1 MTGEYQFCKSRKSL
15 YKMNTGP
22 LTIETRAGDV
32 LFSTKSTYIGSTP
45 KDINSP
51 ARSKRS
57 TKSSQKGSVAKKEI
71 IFPIFEKIA
80 KLQTNDKW
88 VVIFEDM
95 ATSKFPPRIATVI
108 DKYYN
113 NNKDLV
119 NGSTDPSLKILTLIH
134 KVRKQEKKLDVFNN
148 PPLMSREIKEFIRKT
163 TDNDYD
169 IEIDDIQD
177 EQLPVSYV
185 DESKTHWAK
194 LKPKDREFRL
204 QKFVSR
210 YSKDKNLTPE
220 QTEDLETELLLLEI
234 SKNLPEEIIKMNETG
249 EIVHI
254 SGIRINED
262 GMINIK

>member
-1 MTGEYQFCKSRKSL
+1 
-15 YKMNTGP
+15 MNTGP
-22 LTIETRAGDV
+22 LTIETRTGDI
-32 LFSTKSTYIGSTP
+32 LFSTKSTYIGSAP

-51 ARSKRS
+51 TRSKRP
-57 TKSSQKGSVAKKEI
+57 TKSSQKGTGAKKEI

-80 KLQTNDKW
+80 KLQANDKW
-88 VVIFEDM
+88 AAVFEDM
-95 ATSKFPPRIATVI
+95 ATSKFPPRITTVI

-134 KVRKQEKKLDVFNN
+134 KVRKQEKRLDVFNN
-148 PPLMSREIKEFIRKT
+148 PSLMSREIKDFIRKT

-169 IEIDDIQD
+169 IEVDDIQD
-177 EQLPVSYV
+177 EQLPISYV
-185 DESKTHWAK
+185 DETKTQWAK

-210 YSKDKNLTPE
+210 YSKDKNLTPK
-220 QTEDLETELLLLEI
+220 QSEDLETELILLEI
-234 SKNLPEEIIKMNETG
+234 SKNLPDEIIRMDENG
-249 EIVHI
+249 EIAHI

-262 GMINIK
+262 GMINIR